1 MNQIQS
7 RADTLDLNLLRV
19 FEAVFQERHL
29 TRAAESLSLTPS
41 AVSHALRRLREHLGD
56 PLFVRQANL
65 MVPTPACYRLAPA
78 LFEQMARLRQL
89 LQQWARFDPKATR
102 QTFRIGMPE
111 SVEMMLL
118 PALQQA
124 FFRTAPAAALAS
136 VSFERGNLAR
146 LLAAGQ
152 LDAAIDVAQ
161 PIREPVRHAPLLQ
174 DDFCIVARKGHR
186 LKRTP
191 DLKQYLA
198 AHHVSVS
205 GRSSGLVL
213 EDAALSNLGLQRQVV
228 MRCQNYTTAI
238 SIVAASDYLLTVP
251 VQLSRAVAGA
261 HELRHWRMP
270 FDLPKVQ
277 LHLYW
282 HMNNDADAASQWLR
296 GLMLE
301 VIRERWPGAAGRQ

>member
-1 MNQIQS
+1 MNKIQS

-29 TRAAESLSLTPS
+29 TRAAERLALTPS

-65 MVPTPACYRLAPA
+65 MVPTPACQRLAPA
-78 LFEQMARLRQL
+78 LFEQMARMRQL

-102 QTFRIGMPE
+102 QAFRIGMPE

-124 FFRTAPAAALAS
+124 FFRAAPEASFGS
-136 VSFERGNLAR
+136 VSFERATLAR

-174 DDFCIVARKGHR
+174 DDFCIVARKGHP
-186 LKRTP
+186 LKRAPT
-191 DLKQYLA
+191 LQQYLA
-198 AHHVSVS
+198 ARHVSVS
-205 GRSSGLVL
+205 GRSSGMVL
-213 EDAALSNLGLQRQVV
+213 EDAALQNLGLQRQVV
-228 MRCQNYTTAI
+228 MRCQNHTTAF

-251 VQLSRAVAGA
+251 VQLSHAVGGA
-261 HELRHWRMP
+261 HELRRWRMP

-282 HMNNDADAASQWLR
+282 HTNNDTDAASQWLR
-296 GLMLE
+296 GLVLD
-301 VIRERWPGAAGRQ
+301 VIREQWPGAAGHR